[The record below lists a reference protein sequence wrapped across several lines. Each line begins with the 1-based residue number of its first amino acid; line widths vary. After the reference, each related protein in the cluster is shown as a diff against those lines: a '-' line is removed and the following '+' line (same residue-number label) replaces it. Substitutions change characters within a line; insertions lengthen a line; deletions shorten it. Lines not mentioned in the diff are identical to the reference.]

1 MEDCQTPTLAQV
13 MEFKYEVT
21 PTMVFDPSRLH
32 DGQSLFV
39 NHIQV
44 RCFTPTMK
52 NFQSPGLSPI
62 NECTQ
67 TLIGGVAIGV
77 AANMECLQ
85 KSKPMAA
92 PIKEEYFKAPLSKS
106 KNSHQKQQSQQ
117 QQQQKQQ
124 QQQQQQNY
132 QEQSQQLKNAYGS
145 HFVGDSPPVFTLNS
159 TTNSDTDLCIDIPSP
174 DSSAI
179 LGSVNNNS
187 ISDSST
193 NDSAASLSSSNNV
206 TFTNSTNNNS
216 NVSKNLSDMN
226 LLDRTMNVATLL
238 RSVGLERYTEAF
250 EEQNVSLDQFLNMNA
265 VDFERMGVR
274 AVEHQKILL
283 DLLSE
288 LNGS

>member
-21 PTMVFDPSRLH
+21 PTMVFDSSRLH

-39 NHIQV
+39 NHIHV

-124 QQQQQQNY
+124 QQQQNY

-159 TTNSDTDLCIDIPSP
+159 TTYSDTDLCIDIPSP

-179 LGSVNNNS
+179 LGSANNNS

-250 EEQNVSLDQFLNMNA
+250 EEQNVNLNQFLNMNA
-265 VDFERMGVR
+265 GDFERMGVR